1 MLFSVGFGIALDI
14 QNGKGGEVYKA
25 ALAIAG
31 QSEDSYY
38 RSDDEGQ
45 IMLLDAAMGK
55 TICTVAL
62 KGTFLSLSLG
72 PSGIPSGAIH
82 NGHCSAIHSSLQ
94 VQ

>member
-1 MLFSVGFGIALDI
+1 MSAATILSRACTKHACRLYTKFALEVLFSVGFGIALDI

-55 TICTVAL
+55 TI
-62 KGTFLSLSLG
+62 
-72 PSGIPSGAIH
+72 
-82 NGHCSAIHSSLQ
+82 
-94 VQ
+94 